1 MNYIKIGKIVNTHG
15 IKGELRIISTFKYKD
30 KIFKNNMGIYIGN
43 NKTKEIINT
52 YRPHKQYDMIT
63 LYGYNNI
70 NEVLKYKG
78 LNVYVLKSDINL
90 EKGKYLDEDLIGLK
104 VICNNKEIGNIEK
117 IENYPHQDL
126 IVVKSLQKEYLIP
139 YVSDIILNI
148 NLEKKEVTIKN
159 IKGLI

>member
-30 KIFKNNMGIYIGN
+30 KIFKNNMEIYIGN

-104 VICNNKEIGNIEK
+104 VICDHKEIGNIEK
-117 IENYPHQDL
+117 I
-126 IVVKSLQKEYLIP
+126 
-139 YVSDIILNI
+139 
-148 NLEKKEVTIKN
+148 
-159 IKGLI
+159 